1 MPVTAS
7 LSRRFYERFGDDITN
22 ELVDWLNSVDATY
35 QASLRD
41 MNEANFARSDAK
53 MEQRFAAFGSRMDA
67 LEAKVEGRL
76 DAFGVRMDAFEGRF
90 EQRFAAFEAKAERRF
105 AAFEAKTEQRF
116 AAFEAKT
123 GQRFAAFEA
132 KTEQR
137 FAAFEAKTEQHF
149 AAMEA
154 RMDGSEARNDQRI
167 AALATKEQL
176 AALEKTVGRVEVR
189 VTRWLMATVLTTV
202 GLCLSVLGLGVAV
215 LQLR

>member
-1 MPVTAS
+1 MPVTAR

-105 AAFEAKTEQRF
+105 AAFEAKTEQ
-116 AAFEAKT
+116 
-123 GQRFAAFEA
+123 
-132 KTEQR
+132 
-137 FAAFEAKTEQHF
+137 HF